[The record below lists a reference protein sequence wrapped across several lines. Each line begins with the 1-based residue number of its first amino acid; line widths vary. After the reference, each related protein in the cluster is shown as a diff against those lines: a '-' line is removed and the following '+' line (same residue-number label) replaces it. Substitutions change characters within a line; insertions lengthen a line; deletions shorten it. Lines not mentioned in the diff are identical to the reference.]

1 MKIYKVKDINGD
13 IAYIEANDVVTD
25 YEAKMI
31 NFYSKRM
38 LVGKI
43 PINRLAFMGV
53 VDGKKDEYDKEEL
66 NNET

>member
-13 IAYIEANDVVTD
+13 ITYIEANEVTTD

-43 PINRLAFMGV
+43 PINRLALLGV
-53 VDGKKDEYDKEEL
+53 VDGTKDEFDKEEKL
-66 NNET
+66 DET